1 MTQALLVSN
10 LLLWVAVVGLGVL
23 VVVLVRQ
30 IGLLHERLAP
40 VGALAQQ
47 QGPQVGEPAPE
58 LSLEDLSGES
68 VSLRGNAATS
78 QRTLLFFLSPTCPVC
93 DTLLPT
99 LRRVV
104 EAESPGLRLILASDG
119 EPEEHRAFRR
129 EKKLEDVPYVLS
141 TELGMRFAVAKL
153 PTAVLIDESGIVRA
167 RGMVNTREHL
177 ESLFNAE
184 EMGVT
189 SIQDYLQREASESQ
203 ETQLPVT
210 NERPRAIS

>member
-10 LLLWVAVVGLGVL
+10 FLLWLAVVGLGVL

-40 VGALAQQ
+40 VGALAAQ
-47 QGPQVGEPAPE
+47 QGPQVGDPAPE
-58 LSLEDLSGES
+58 LLLDDLSGKPVALGGRTES
-68 VSLRGNAATS
+68 TE
-78 QRTLLFFLSPTCPVC
+78 RTLLFFLSPTCPVC

-99 LRRVV
+99 LLRVV
-104 EAESPGLRLILASDG
+104 QAEAPGLRLVLASDG
-119 EPEEHRAFRR
+119 DAEEHRAFRR
-129 EKKLEDVPYVLS
+129 EKKLMDVPYVLS
-141 TELGMRFAVAKL
+141 TELGIRFAVAKL
-153 PTAVLIDESGIVRA
+153 PTAILIDELGVVRA

-189 SIQDYLQREASESQ
+189 SIQDYLQREAE
-203 ETQLPVT
+203 LPVT